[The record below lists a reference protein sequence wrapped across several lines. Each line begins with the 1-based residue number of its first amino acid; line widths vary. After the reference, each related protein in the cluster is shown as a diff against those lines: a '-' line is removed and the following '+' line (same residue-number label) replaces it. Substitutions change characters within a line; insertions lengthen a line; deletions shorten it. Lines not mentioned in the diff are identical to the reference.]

1 MAAPAIRPS
10 TTVLLVRDGP
20 DGIEVLMVVRR
31 NDRSQYA
38 SAMLFP
44 GGTVEPSDADERW
57 LSLCEGA
64 AGLDAA
70 ERARRIAGFRE
81 LHEETGIALLG
92 RPDRVPARA
101 TGETSFYEAVRSSGG
116 RLDLS
121 AMVPFAHWITPEG
134 APKRYEVFFRLCWL
148 PTDMTAVSD
157 GQETV
162 AAEWLQPADAVALGA
177 SGQRNL
183 LFPTKCQL
191 ELLAQSRTVEEALAL
206 TRARRIVP
214 VSPRVE
220 RRGEET
226 FLSIPSEAGYPVCE
240 FRMPSP

>member
-1 MAAPAIRPS
+1 MTDQPIRPS

-20 DGIEVLMVVRR
+20 EGIEVLMVVRQ

-44 GGTVEPSDADERW
+44 GGTVDPSDSDERW

-64 AGLDAA
+64 AELDAA

-81 LHEETGIALLG
+81 LHEETGIALLQG
-92 RPDRVPARA
+92 AEQTPERAAR
-101 TGETSFYEAVRSSGG
+101 ESSFYEVVRSSGG

-148 PTDMTAVSD
+148 PTDMAAISD

-162 AAEWLQPADAVALGA
+162 AAEWLRPADAVALGA

-191 ELLAQSRTVEEALAL
+191 ELLAQSRTVEEALAA
-206 TRARRIVP
+206 TRTRRIMP

-220 RRGEET
+220 RRGERT
-226 FLSIPSEAGYPVCE
+226 FLSIPPEAGYPICE
-240 FRMPSP
+240 FQMATP